1 MANWIICDSGDAVN
15 LDMATQLIYNDGA
28 VRAYFA
34 CEATD
39 SEFGIDSLILKRFD
53 RQSEAIKYIYSITN
67 NVYVSQAHKLAEVL
81 A

>member
-15 LDMATQLIYNDGA
+15 LDMATQLIYNNGA

-39 SEFGIDSLILKRFD
+39 SEFGIDSLIIKRFD
-53 RQSEAIKYIYSITN
+53 RQSEAIKYIHDITN
-67 NVYVSQAHKLAEVL
+67 NTYVSEAYRLAEAL